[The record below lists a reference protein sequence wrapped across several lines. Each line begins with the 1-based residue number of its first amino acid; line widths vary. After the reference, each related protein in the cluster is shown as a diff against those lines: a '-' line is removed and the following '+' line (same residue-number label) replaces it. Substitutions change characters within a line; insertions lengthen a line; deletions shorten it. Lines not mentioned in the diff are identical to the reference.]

1 VDGPLATAAER
12 VIIRKIPKTLVVTG
26 TNALTKIYKGRP
38 QWKTYAEQAP
48 TGVAQA
54 YYETILAGCRYEGSV
69 TLPAEGMELG
79 SWVGY
84 VVNIT
89 GATSAWSAMNAPVH
103 SAAWDIANR
112 RVTVSFGPNPDLSPQ
127 DYMDYLRLLRDR
139 PATWISPEERTSP
152 RLGDEG
158 GPSRKGDHVGP
169 GPGPKETAIPSDD
182 TQPPFWVEIVLE
194 DAEDPEDPPVPKWT
208 VTRGRVFERQRA
220 TSALNM
226 IYHEPDNI
234 LTEAGVPSRFEVTAG
249 HAIYVKVTELIPS
262 GVISGVTIDTEVSTK
277 QAEETAGTSVV
288 FYYKLAEAIETD
300 GEWSLTPF
308 LMGSHIY
315 HWPEQKGLDL
325 KVWDWSEDTD
335 NRIVIGSIRETHY
348 FRKGGYVGT
357 ASPGTA
363 TDATANVLGK

>member
-1 VDGPLATAAER
+1 
-12 VIIRKIPKTLVVTG
+12 
-26 TNALTKIYKGRP
+26 
-38 QWKTYAEQAP
+38 
-48 TGVAQA
+48 
-54 YYETILAGCRYEGSV
+54 
-69 TLPAEGMELG
+69 
-79 SWVGY
+79 
-84 VVNIT
+84 
-89 GATSAWSAMNAPVH
+89 
-103 SAAWDIANR
+103 
-112 RVTVSFGPNPDLSPQ
+112 
-127 DYMDYLRLLRDR
+127 MDYLRLLRDR